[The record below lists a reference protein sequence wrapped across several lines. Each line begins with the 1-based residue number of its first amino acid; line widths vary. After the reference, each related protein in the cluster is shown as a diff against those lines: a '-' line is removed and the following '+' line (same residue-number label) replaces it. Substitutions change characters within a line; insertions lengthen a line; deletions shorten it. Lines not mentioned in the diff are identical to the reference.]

1 MLIFH
6 LNSWAFKLSWALII
20 HKLSWAK
27 DYEKDDDDDDDD
39 GKKGAI
45 PGYDIPIIIILISVV
60 SIISAI
66 RIKKQRIK

>member
-1 MLIFH
+1 MERIFEMWR
-6 LNSWAFKLSWALII
+6 S
-20 HKLSWAK
+20 

-45 PGYDIPIIIILISVV
+45 PSYDIPIITILISVV